1 MALALLHGMVLA
13 FGLILPLGVQNIF
26 IFNQGATHKQ
36 FTRALPAII
45 TASICDMVLILLAV
59 LGVSMLLWKI
69 VWLKTTFVLV
79 GACFLLY
86 LGYMTWISTN
96 NAATVTTHASITWRK
111 QVMFAASVSLLNP
124 HAIMDTIGVIGT
136 SSTAYTGDEKVAFTV
151 ACILISWIWFL
162 SLAWAGRMLGKIDNT
177 GRIMLTINKIAAI
190 LIWLA
195 AIYLIYSGLPI

>member
-1 MALALLHGMVLA
+1 MVLAWLHGMVLA

-26 IFNQGATHKQ
+26 IFNQGAAHKK
-36 FTRALPAII
+36 FTRALPSII
-45 TASICDMVLILLAV
+45 TASICDTILTLLAV

-69 VWLKTTFVLV
+69 VWLKTALVVV

-86 LGYMTWISTN
+86 LGYMTWRSTT
-96 NAATVTTHASITWRK
+96 NAANVTIHASFTWQK

-136 SSTAYTGDEKVAFTV
+136 SSTAYTGNEKVAFTV
-151 ACILISWIWFL
+151 ACILISWMWFL
-162 SLAWAGRMLGKIDNT
+162 SLAWAGRMLGKVDNT
-177 GRIMLTINKIAAI
+177 GRIMLVINKLAAI

-195 AIYLIYSGLPI
+195 SAYLIYSGLSS